1 MTGSGKVRKKK
12 WNDLSCLLIIFFFSL
27 LVVEIDETRASRS
40 CISSVKVS
48 LFYSSFLLWWLWAW
62 IPQCK
67 TCPHF
72 LWDTENAI
80 EKALNACA
88 SSTCYSLCHWQLR
101 QLEIFYVMQ
110 SLLISALRLIFSSL
124 ICFFKRLCCSLFYT
138 RWRLSLVAM
147 ENDEGILF
155 HVDQPASGSGSDER
169 NDVRHARGKLKA
181 YPMSHQTCPSTTYI
195 TCLGL
200 HWWDTWPGDP
210 LAIYFSSWSFSELA
224 RAATSFFSQRRSKA
238 FFSTLAPRLSQMAF
252 VVHITKE
259 T

>member
-40 CISSVKVS
+40 CSSIGSVKVS
-48 LFYSSFLLWWLWAW
+48 LFYSSFLHWWLWAW

-101 QLEIFYVMQ
+101 QLRIFYVMQ

-124 ICFFKRLCCSLFYT
+124 ICFFKRLCWRCSLFYT

-155 HVDQPASGSGSDER
+155 HVDQPAAAAAATNETTWGMPGENWRHILCLFKLVPLLPILHVSDCI
-169 NDVRHARGKLKA
+169 DG
-181 YPMSHQTCPSTTYI
+181 T
-195 TCLGL
+195 LGL
-200 HWWDTWPGDP
+200 
-210 LAIYFSSWSFSELA
+210 E
-224 RAATSFFSQRRSKA
+224 
-238 FFSTLAPRLSQMAF
+238 TL
-252 VVHITKE
+252 
-259 T
+259 